1 MHNSKAQMLKKY
13 MTVVILLVIVA
24 IFSIMDTKFFT
35 ITNWLAIL
43 RQVSML
49 GIIAVGMGCCMLVGD
64 IDLSCGVMEGFGSV
78 ICALLISQAGLPM
91 VVAAPLTLVI
101 GACIGMISG
110 FVIVKTGMPALIG
123 TLGVRYIIYGAAY
136 LLSGGLPVYGL
147 SDGDKLLGQGNIGMI
162 PIPIFILA
170 IFFVIGYVLL
180 NRTYMGRYMFAIGSN
195 PVSTRLSGINVDWV
209 RIFCFGFSSF
219 SASVA
224 ALIMM
229 GRNASGQP
237 NAGNGFEMNVIT
249 ACVVG
254 GVSAMGGAF
263 SIISLVVGV
272 LIVGV
277 LTNGMTIVGV
287 NDYWQT
293 VITGV
298 VLIAAVGFDFFQK
311 THTRKA
317 KVEKKG
323 E

>member
-1 MHNSKAQMLKKY
+1 MRSKNANLAKKY
-13 MTVVILLVIVA
+13 MTVIILLVIVVF
-24 IFSIMDTKFFT
+24 FSIADSKFFT
-35 ITNWLAIL
+35 LRNWISIL

-49 GIIAVGMGCCMLVGD
+49 GIIAVGMGTCMLVGD
-64 IDLSCGVMEGFGSV
+64 IDLSCGVMEGFGGV
-78 ICALLISQAGLPM
+78 LCALMISKLGLPLG
-91 VVAAPLTLVI
+91 AAAVI
-101 GACIGMISG
+101 TMAAGACVGMVSG
-110 FVIVKTGMPALIG
+110 FIIVKTGMPALIG
-123 TLGVRYIIYGAAY
+123 TLGVRYILYGSAY

-147 SDGDKLLGQGNIGMI
+147 SDADKQIGQGSIGII
-162 PIPIFILA
+162 PIPILIMAMFFVLGFILLNKT
-170 IFFVIGYVLL
+170 FV
-180 NRTYMGRYMFAIGSN
+180 GRYMFAIGSN
-195 PVSTRLSGINVDWV
+195 PVATHLSGINVDRV

-224 ALIMM
+224 SIIMM

-254 GVSAMGGAF
+254 GVSAMGGEF
-263 SIISLVVGV
+263 SIISLIVGV

-277 LTNGMTIVGV
+277 LTNGMTILGV

-311 THTRKA
+311 THNKKA
-317 KVEKKG
+317 KVN
-323 E
+323 